1 MKINGVDVET
11 GIKRFGGKADRYLK
25 VLRSFAIGLEID
37 ETPMETAFSSEN
49 AEESAKNIHKIKGV
63 AGNMG
68 ATTLYEA
75 LVEFEKMQYSGILDK
90 ALYDNIWICMR
101 ETKENIL
108 SATSDGGSSQQRPEG
123 ETCELRGLLTEMF
136 SALEISEPAQCEAAV
151 KALSAKRWKSVSD
164 DELNALAKKVP
175 DYDYDEATDIVNK
188 ILLNHGFG
196 ETPETANKKTAK
208 SLINAKNSVLI
219 VDDSKENLSAL
230 RGMLEDSYTVYI
242 AANGERALKVM
253 DKNLPDIV
261 LLDVIMPGIDGFEVL
276 RHMKGD
282 SRFLHTPVIFI
293 TGSGDSFSEAQG
305 LMLGAVDYIVKP
317 YNPDIVSI
325 KVRNQMEN
333 KLHRDGLE
341 ILVEKR
347 TEELRKSQEA
357 IIFGMSFLAE
367 RRDLGTGEHLKRI
380 KKMAGF
386 LAECLHRKYPDV
398 ISLKE
403 INNIAAYSPLHDIG
417 KIAISDAILL
427 KPAKLTPEEFETMKS
442 HTVHGADMLLQ
453 TKELLDSG
461 ADNLITAVDIAMYH
475 HEKYDG
481 SGYPKGLKGEEIPL
495 SARIVALVDVYDAL
509 TSKREYKDAFT
520 HATALDIILNGD
532 GRTQPEHFDPLV
544 LEVFRLN
551 SDKFME

>member
-11 GIKRFGGKADRYLK
+11 GIKRFGGKTDRYLK
-25 VLRSFAIGLEID
+25 VLRSFAAGLEAD
-37 ETPMETAFSSEN
+37 DTPMEIAFSKEN
-49 AEESAKNIHKIKGV
+49 AEETSKKIHTIKGV

-68 ATTLYEA
+68 AVALYEA
-75 LVEFEKMQYSGILDK
+75 LVMFEEKQRSGILDN
-90 ALYDNIWICMR
+90 ALYDSIWLRIK

-108 SATSDGGSSQQRPEG
+108 NATDEAGDSVQKPEG
-123 ETCELRGLLTEMF
+123 SADELRELLAELL
-136 SALEISEPAQCEAAV
+136 SALEISEPTHCEAAV
-151 KALSAKRWKSVSD
+151 KALSAKQWKSVSN
-164 DELNALAKKVP
+164 DELSILSKTVLN
-175 DYDYDEATDIVNK
+175 YDYDEAAEAVNK
-188 ILLNHGFG
+188 IILNHGYEG
-196 ETPETANKKTAK
+196 VSETVNKKIILC
-208 SLINAKNSVLI
+208 SINEKNSVLI

-230 RGMLEDSYTVYI
+230 RGMLEDFYTVYI

-253 DKNLPDIV
+253 DKSLPDIV
-261 LLDVIMPGIDGFEVL
+261 LLDIIMPGIDGFEVL
-276 RHMKGD
+276 KQMKND

-333 KLHRDGLE
+333 KLHRDSLE
-341 ILVEKR
+341 VLVEKR

-380 KKMAGF
+380 KRMAKL
-386 LAECLHRKYPDV
+386 LAECLYQKYPDV

-403 INNIAAYSPLHDIG
+403 VSNIASYSPLHDIG
-417 KIAISDAILL
+417 KIAISDTILL
-427 KPAKLTPEEFETMKS
+427 KPAKLTAEEFETMKS
-442 HTVHGADMLLQ
+442 HTTQGADMLLQ
-453 TKELLDSG
+453 TKELLDSDT
-461 ADNLITAVDIAMYH
+461 DNLMIAVDIALYH
-475 HEKYDG
+475 HEKFDG
-481 SGYPKGLKGEEIPL
+481 SGYPKGLKGNEIPL

-520 HATALDIILNGD
+520 HKTALDIILKGD
-532 GRTQPEHFDPLV
+532 GRTLPEHFDPLV
-544 LEVFRLN
+544 LEVFELN
-551 SDKFME
+551 ADKFIE